1 VIPEDLR
8 FTEAHEWVGATA
20 GTGSGTGGTVRVG
33 ITDYAQRQ
41 LGDVVFIQLPEV
53 GQRITAGEAVGE
65 IESTKSVSDLF
76 APVSGEVVS
85 VNEALVDQPEL
96 VNAEPY
102 GAGWVFE
109 VRTDEPAEDAVRD
122 LLDAEAYRSLT
133 DRS

>member
-1 VIPEDLR
+1 VIPEDLK

-20 GTGSGTGGTVRVG
+20 GAGGTGSTARVG

-109 VRTDEPAEDAVRD
+109 VRTDEPVEDAVRD